1 METEKLMDKIDL
13 ILKTSKAGTMS
24 TSVNHTV
31 SEYMNFY
38 IRDYALFTETEKDS
52 PILRGIKEHPLV
64 YITLGGNADA
74 ADRLEVIG
82 EIEVVTD
89 QDIIDWLAQQK
100 GPLTVATNMVM
111 LKVMALKVKL
121 VEE

>member
-1 METEKLMDKIDL
+1 MDKIDL